1 MPNAT
6 NAGNPRKR
14 KADARVEMRLRVQ
27 TAKPNYAVVRDCR
40 VVSAVFQTMAEAL
53 AEMRSGRCGPQ
64 KGLSIVEFTVC
75 QSVVAVGSKDGAGS
89 GGAKAKA
96 GRAKNPKN
104 PKDPFASWRWR
115 KGQRNMDWGGGLG
128 DEALSKMQEAGCDTV
143 PYLSA
148 STGRLALASGPYDTI
163 TMAGTLDSAHCDSAD
178 RVRLAENAMMYLTG
192 GGRLLIS
199 SDSPKRL
206 AKYSKE
212 LQKAGYGTALKGG
225 LLEVRE
231 KPD

>member
-1 MPNAT
+1 MPNAK
-6 NAGNPRKR
+6 KR
-14 KADARVEMRLRVQ
+14 KADARVEMRLRMQ
-27 TAKPNYAVVRDCR
+27 TAKPNYAVVRDCK
-40 VVSAVFQTMAEAL
+40 VVSAVFQTMTEAL
-53 AEMRSGRCGPQ
+53 GEMRSGRCGPQ
-64 KGLSIVEFTVC
+64 KGLSVVEFTVC
-75 QSVVAVGSKDGAGS
+75 QSVVAVGSSSKGKGDAG
-89 GGAKAKA
+89 GGGRAAKAKA
-96 GRAKNPKN
+96 GPKGQ
-104 PKDPFASWRWR
+104 KDPFASWRWR

-128 DEALSKMQEAGCDTV
+128 DGALAKMQGAGCETV

-163 TMAGTLDSAHCDSAD
+163 TMAGVLDSIHGDSAS
-178 RVRLAENAMMYLTG
+178 RVRLAENAMMYLAG

-212 LQKAGYGTALKGG
+212 LREAGYGTALKGG
-225 LLEVRE
+225 LLEVR